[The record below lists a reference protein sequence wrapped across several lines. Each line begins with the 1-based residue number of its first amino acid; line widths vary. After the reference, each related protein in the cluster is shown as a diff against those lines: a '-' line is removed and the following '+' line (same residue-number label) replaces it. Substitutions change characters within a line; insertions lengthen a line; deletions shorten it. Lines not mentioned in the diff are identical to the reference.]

1 MPRKKWGF
9 KETLPKQIWYLLKE
23 KVVANRQARGES
35 VCTYRQEREADE
47 DEVTGRRRRQ
57 IERDWTST
65 KFSSLFGHSMFCYLA
80 SKVLPFF
87 WERKEPMN
95 MLTRESLR
103 EKKKFYFRSQNLGL
117 FLFWHFRVCLAAF
130 SNTNLYILNSITHI
144 FTYFLLLFIHT
155 YIKNTQT
162 NLPNKS

>member
-1 MPRKKWGF
+1 M
-9 KETLPKQIWYLLKE
+9 
-23 KVVANRQARGES
+23 
-35 VCTYRQEREADE
+35 CTYRQEREADE

-80 SKVLPFF
+80 SKLLPFF
-87 WERKEPMN
+87 FLRKIKGTTFVL
-95 MLTRESLR
+95 LTRRRWSPPRRSWKKRTYEYANPR
-103 EKKKFYFRSQNLGL
+103 KFKEKIKFYFRSQNLGL

-130 SNTNLYILNSITHI
+130 SNTKLYILNNITHI

>member
-80 SKVLPFF
+80 SKLLPFF
-87 WERKEPMN
+87 FLRKIKGTTFVL
-95 MLTRESLR
+95 LTRLR
-103 EKKKFYFRSQNLGL
+103 WSPPRRSWKKRTCEYANPRKFKENIKFYFRSQNLGIF
-117 FLFWHFRVCLAAF
+117 FL
-130 SNTNLYILNSITHI
+130 NN
-144 FTYFLLLFIHT
+144 
-155 YIKNTQT
+155 
-162 NLPNKS
+162 NKY

>member
-35 VCTYRQEREADE
+35 VCTYRQEREAE
-47 DEVTGRRRRQ
+47 ENEVTGRRRRQ

-80 SKVLPFF
+80 SKLLPFF
-87 WERKEPMN
+87 FLRKIKGTTFVL
-95 MLTRESLR
+95 LTRLR
-103 EKKKFYFRSQNLGL
+103 WSPPRRSWKKRTYEYANPRKFKEKIKFYFRSQNLGL
-117 FLFWHFRVCLAAF
+117 FLFWHFR
-130 SNTNLYILNSITHI
+130 
-144 FTYFLLLFIHT
+144 
-155 YIKNTQT
+155 
-162 NLPNKS
+162 